1 MSSDNAA
8 IARLGKA
15 ITRLETS
22 VARLVE
28 AGQGETIAKLEAENR
43 RLSEELAAA
52 TGGQQALG
60 GRVRDVSGRLD
71 GVIGELK
78 TVLGR

>member
-28 AGQGETIAKLEAENR
+28 AGQGETIARLEAENR

-52 TGGQQALG
+52 TGGQQALE

>member
-43 RLSEELAAA
+43 RLSVELAAA
-52 TGGQQALG
+52 TGGQQALE

>member
-15 ITRLETS
+15 ITRLEEAAT
-22 VARLVE
+22 RLAD
-28 AGQGETIAKLEAENR
+28 AGHGETIASLEAENR
-43 RLSEELAAA
+43 RLKEALAEA
-52 TGGQQALG
+52 TDGQEALE

-71 GVIGELK
+71 GMIGELK

>member
-8 IARLGKA
+8 IAKLDEA
-15 ITRLETS
+15 ITRLEQAAT
-22 VARLVE
+22 RLAD
-28 AGQGETIAKLEAENR
+28 AGYGETIARLEAENR
-43 RLSEELAAA
+43 RLN
-52 TGGQQALG
+52 QALAEASDG
-60 GRVRDVSGRLD
+60 QEALEGRVRDVSGRLD